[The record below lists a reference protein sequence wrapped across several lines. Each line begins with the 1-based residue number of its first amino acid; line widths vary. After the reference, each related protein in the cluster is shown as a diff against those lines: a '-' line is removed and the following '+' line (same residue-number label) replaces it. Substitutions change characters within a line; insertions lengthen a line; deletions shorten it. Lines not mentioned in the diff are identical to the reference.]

1 MTTHTLKELLSQIY
15 AIVHELET
23 MYPGRKFTPDGHMVG
38 SIGEVLAE
46 QKYEI
51 KLLPS
56 NATDHDA
63 TARDGKLIQIRTT
76 QKKSAPLKKQPDNL
90 IVQKLHPNA
99 TVEEIFNGPGDIA
112 WELTKKRKPDKNG
125 QFNISLGKYAKANKT
140 VPDSMR
146 TKMR

>member
-1 MTTHTLKELLSQIY
+1 MTTRTLKELLSQIY

-38 SIGEVLAE
+38 SLGEVLAE
-46 QKYEI
+46 EKYDIE
-51 KLLPS
+51 LLPTS
-56 NATDHDA
+56 TPDHDA
-63 TARDGKLIQIRTT
+63 VAGDGKYVQIRTT
-76 QKKSAPLKKQPDNL
+76 QKKSAPLKKQPDHL
-90 IVQKLHPNA
+90 IVQKLHPDA

-125 QFNISLGKYAKANKT
+125 QFNISLGMYAEVNKT

-146 TKMR
+146 IKMR